1 MIVFAA
7 IGVIIITAIA
17 CVGLVCAQFDS
28 DDLRNM
34 GIKM

>member
-7 IGVIIITAIA
+7 IGVLIIAAIA
-17 CVGLVCAQFDS
+17 CVGLVCAHFDS

-34 GIKM
+34 GIKL